1 MDHTPPPEGP
11 IEVVSSNAKRVG
23 IGLLMA
29 ILPIFPILIYI
40 NTFFSSHSETSQR
53 ALIASNALSQ
63 RATLIK
69 ADHDRLVNAIER
81 TLDTAVNGEIQVA
94 LRLTLPEAESWQ
106 VVPLGD
112 MGVASLR
119 PADYGLESLVLLDRV
134 RQTFNTGETRFE
146 VVRQN
151 NEVVLALVSRY
162 DVGNEQGVAVVMFS
176 NSLTDRWVSA
186 SPAGAFS
193 LWQRSRMRPG
203 TEWQVPWLT

>member
-11 IEVVSSNAKRVG
+11 IEVASSNAKRVG
-23 IGLLMA
+23 LGLLMA
-29 ILPIFPILIYI
+29 ILPAFAILIYI

-69 ADHDRLVNAIER
+69 ADHDRLVSAVETTLGAAVKDEIE
-81 TLDTAVNGEIQVA
+81 LA
-94 LRLTLPEAESWQ
+94 LRLTLPEAASWQ
-106 VVPLGD
+106 VVPLDD

-162 DVGNEQGVAVVMFS
+162 DVGNEQGVAVAMFS

-186 SPAGAFS
+186 SPAGAF
-193 LWQRSRMRPG
+193 
-203 TEWQVPWLT
+203 

>member
-11 IEVVSSNAKRVG
+11 IEIVGSNAKRVG
-23 IGLLMA
+23 LGLLMA
-29 ILPIFPILIYI
+29 ILPAFAMLIYI
-40 NTFFSSHSETSQR
+40 NTFFSSQSETSQR

-69 ADHDRLVNAIER
+69 ADHDRLVNAVETTLGATVNDEIE
-81 TLDTAVNGEIQVA
+81 IA

-151 NEVVLALVSRY
+151 DEVVLALVSRY
-162 DVGNEQGVAVVMFS
+162 DVENEQGVAVVMFS
-176 NSLTDRWVSA
+176 NTLTDRWVSA
-186 SPAGAFS
+186 SSAGAFS
-193 LWQRSRMRPG
+193 LW
-203 TEWQVPWLT
+203 

>member
-1 MDHTPPPEGP
+1 MDHAPPPEGP
-11 IEVVSSNAKRVG
+11 VEIVGSNARRVG
-23 IGLLMA
+23 LGLLMA
-29 ILPIFPILIYI
+29 ILLAFAILIYI

-69 ADHDRLVNAIER
+69 ADHDRLVNAVETTLGATVNDEIE
-81 TLDTAVNGEIQVA
+81 IA

-146 VVRQN
+146 VLRQN
-151 NEVVLALVSRY
+151 DEVVLALVSRY
-162 DVGNEQGVAVVMFS
+162 DVEKG
-176 NSLTDRWVSA
+176 
-186 SPAGAFS
+186 AGRRGSDF
-193 LWQRSRMRPG
+193 L
-203 TEWQVPWLT
+203 

>member
-11 IEVVSSNAKRVG
+11 IEVASSNAKRVG
-23 IGLLMA
+23 LGLLMA
-29 ILPIFPILIYI
+29 ILPAFAILIYI

-69 ADHDRLVNAIER
+69 ADHDRLVSAVETTLGAAVKDEIE
-81 TLDTAVNGEIQVA
+81 LA
-94 LRLTLPEAESWQ
+94 LRLALPEAASWQ
-106 VVPLGD
+106 VVPLDD

-134 RQTFNTGETRFE
+134 PQTFNTGETRFE

-162 DVGNEQGVAVVMFS
+162 DVGNEQGVAVAMFS

-186 SPAGAFS
+186 SPVSAFS
-193 LWQRSRMRPG
+193 L
-203 TEWQVPWLT
+203 

>member
-1 MDHTPPPEGP
+1 MDHAPPPEGP
-11 IEVVSSNAKRVG
+11 VEIVGSNARRVG
-23 IGLLMA
+23 LGLLMA
-29 ILPIFPILIYI
+29 ILLAFAILIYI

-69 ADHDRLVNAIER
+69 ADHDRLVNAVETTLGATVNDEIE
-81 TLDTAVNGEIQVA
+81 IA
-94 LRLTLPEAESWQ
+94 LRLTLREAESWQ

-134 RQTFNTGETRFE
+134 RQPFNTGETRFE

-151 NEVVLALVSRY
+151 NEVVLALVS
-162 DVGNEQGVAVVMFS
+162 
-176 NSLTDRWVSA
+176 TI
-186 SPAGAFS
+186 
-193 LWQRSRMRPG
+193 
-203 TEWQVPWLT
+203 

>member
-1 MDHTPPPEGP
+1 MDHTPPPEGS

-23 IGLLMA
+23 LGLLMA
-29 ILPIFPILIYI
+29 ILPAFAILIYI

-63 RATLIK
+63 RAALIK
-69 ADHDRLVNAIER
+69 TDHDRLVNAVE
-81 TLDTAVNGEIQVA
+81 TTVGAAVNGEIELA
-94 LRLTLPEAESWQ
+94 LRVTLPEAESLQ

-134 RQTFNTGETRFE
+134 RQRFNTGETRFE

-151 NEVVLALVSRY
+151 DEMVLALVSRY
-162 DVGNEQGVAVVMFS
+162 DEGNEQGVAIVMFS

-186 SPAGAFS
+186 SSAGAFS
-193 LWQRSRMRPG
+193 LWQSIENAPRNR
-203 TEWQVPWLT
+203 VAAPWLT

>member
-1 MDHTPPPEGP
+1 MDHAPPPEGP
-11 IEVVSSNAKRVG
+11 IEIVGSNARRVG
-23 IGLLMA
+23 LGLLMA
-29 ILPIFPILIYI
+29 ILPAFAMLICI

-69 ADHDRLVNAIER
+69 ADHDRLVNAVETTLGATVNDEIE
-81 TLDTAVNGEIQVA
+81 IA

-151 NEVVLALVSRY
+151 NEVVLALVSQY
-162 DVGNEQGVAVVMFS
+162 DVGN
-176 NSLTDRWVSA
+176 
-186 SPAGAFS
+186 
-193 LWQRSRMRPG
+193 
-203 TEWQVPWLT
+203 

>member
-1 MDHTPPPEGP
+1 MDHKPPPEGP

-23 IGLLMA
+23 LGLLMA
-29 ILPIFPILIYI
+29 ILPIFAILIYI

-69 ADHDRLVNAIER
+69 ADHDRLVNAVETTLGATVNDEIE
-81 TLDTAVNGEIQVA
+81 IA

-151 NEVVLALVSRY
+151 DEVVLALVSRY
-162 DVGNEQGVAVVMFS
+162 DVENEQGVAVVMFS
-176 NSLTDRWVSA
+176 NTLTDRWVSA
-186 SPAGAFS
+186 SSAGAFS
-193 LWQRSRMRPG
+193 LW
-203 TEWQVPWLT
+203 